1 MRSDAQRCAA
11 MHLLWYASRRVVYA
25 GEWLDAAETVLSSII
40 GWRITCSSQ
49 TDRQTDGRTEGGSG
63 LLTSKTRRKSI
74 CEFILT
80 GGSTGQ
86 HRAAQGRL
94 KARPGRG
101 RAEVGIGEMGRWA
114 DGRK

>member
-1 MRSDAQRCAA
+1 MRSDAQRCICC
-11 MHLLWYASRRVVYA
+11 
-25 GEWLDAAETVLSSII
+25 GTPQGVLSMLVS
-40 GWRITCSSQ
+40 GWMLLRLYCRALLAGGQ
-49 TDRQTDGRTEGGSG
+49 PAVHRRPDGRTEGGSG

-101 RAEVGIGEMGRWA
+101 RAEVGIGEMGR
-114 DGRK
+114 